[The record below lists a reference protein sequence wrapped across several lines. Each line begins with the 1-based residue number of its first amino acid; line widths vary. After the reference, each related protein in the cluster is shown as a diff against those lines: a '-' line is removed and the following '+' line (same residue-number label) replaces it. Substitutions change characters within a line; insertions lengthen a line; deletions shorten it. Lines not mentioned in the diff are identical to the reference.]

1 MQASSASKFDFL
13 TQLDVRSKMLIAAL
27 AAVMTIALSSLN
39 SQLLLFTT
47 SLLYLFALGRYKL
60 IFVSYAASLLMMAL
74 SVGFASVLALFIP
87 SMGKSLELSSL
98 CIPFLR
104 ALTVMNTI
112 LPMAF
117 TGRLQNSLNGLQQLK
132 LPFIIYL
139 PAAVIIRFIPT
150 FAGDVKQIWESL
162 KIRGFKINP
171 WQCTIHPIRTTRLL
185 FTPLLFRALK
195 TSDELGI
202 AAELKGLHAG
212 SNSGSMHRRRFGKHD
227 IAAITLVLLICT
239 GAVLLQIYFPTDIK
253 AAMR

>member
-1 MQASSASKFDFL
+1 MQASSASKFDVL
-13 TQLDVRSKMLIAAL
+13 TRLDVRSKMLIAAL

-47 SLLYLFALGRYKL
+47 SLLYLFALGRNKL
-60 IFVSYAASLLMMAL
+60 IFVSYAVALLMMAL

-87 SMGKSLELSSL
+87 SMGKSLELGSL

-117 TGRLQNSLNGLQQLK
+117 TGRLQNILNGLQQLK

-150 FAGDVKQIWESL
+150 FGRRCET
-162 KIRGFKINP
+162 N
-171 WQCTIHPIRTTRLL
+171 
-185 FTPLLFRALK
+185 
-195 TSDELGI
+195 LGI
-202 AAELKGLHAG
+202 SEDQGLQDQSLAVHDSSDSHHPACFLRRSFSEHLKPAT
-212 SNSGSMHRRRFGKHD
+212 N
-227 IAAITLVLLICT
+227 
-239 GAVLLQIYFPTDIK
+239 
-253 AAMR
+253 

>member
-1 MQASSASKFDFL
+1 MQASSASKFDVL
-13 TQLDVRSKMLIAAL
+13 TRLDVRSKMFIAAL

-60 IFVSYAASLLMMAL
+60 IFVSYAVALLMMAL
-74 SVGFASVLALFIP
+74 SVGFASILALFIP
-87 SMGKSLELSSL
+87 SMGKSLELGSL

-117 TGRLQNSLNGLQQLK
+117 TGRLQNILNGLQQLK

-162 KIRGFKINP
+162 KIR
-171 WQCTIHPIRTTRLL
+171 
-185 FTPLLFRALK
+185 
-195 TSDELGI
+195 SE
-202 AAELKGLHAG
+202 E
-212 SNSGSMHRRRFGKHD
+212 RRVGKECRSRWSPYH
-227 IAAITLVLLICT
+227 
-239 GAVLLQIYFPTDIK
+239 
-253 AAMR
+253 

>member
-1 MQASSASKFDFL
+1 MQASSASKFDVL
-13 TQLDVRSKMLIAAL
+13 TRLDVRSKMFIAAL

-60 IFVSYAASLLMMAL
+60 IFVSYAVALLMMAL
-74 SVGFASVLALFIP
+74 SVGFASILALFIP
-87 SMGKSLELSSL
+87 SMGKSLELGSL

-117 TGRLQNSLNGLQQLK
+117 TGRLQNILNGLQQLK

-139 PAAVIIRFIPT
+139 PAADLVQFQRLIVLACDANGSFK
-150 FAGDVKQIWESL
+150 FAS
-162 KIRGFKINP
+162 
-171 WQCTIHPIRTTRLL
+171 
-185 FTPLLFRALK
+185 
-195 TSDELGI
+195 
-202 AAELKGLHAG
+202 
-212 SNSGSMHRRRFGKHD
+212 
-227 IAAITLVLLICT
+227 
-239 GAVLLQIYFPTDIK
+239 DIK

>member
-1 MQASSASKFDFL
+1 
-13 TQLDVRSKMLIAAL
+13 
-27 AAVMTIALSSLN
+27 
-39 SQLLLFTT
+39 
-47 SLLYLFALGRYKL
+47 
-60 IFVSYAASLLMMAL
+60 MMAL

-117 TGRLQNSLNGLQQLK
+117 TGRLQNILNGLQQLK

>member
-1 MQASSASKFDFL
+1 MQASSASKFDVL
-13 TQLDVRSKMLIAAL
+13 TQLDVSSKMLIAAL

-117 TGRLQNSLNGLQQLK
+117 TGRLQN
-132 LPFIIYL
+132 I
-139 PAAVIIRFIPT
+139 
-150 FAGDVKQIWESL
+150 
-162 KIRGFKINP
+162 
-171 WQCTIHPIRTTRLL
+171 
-185 FTPLLFRALK
+185 LLFRALK

-212 SNSGSMHRRRFGKHD
+212 SNSGSMQRRRFGKPD

>member
-1 MQASSASKFDFL
+1 MQASFASKFDVL
-13 TQLDVRSKMLIAAL
+13 TRLDVRSKMFIAAL

-60 IFVSYAASLLMMAL
+60 IFVSYAVALLMMAL
-74 SVGFASVLALFIP
+74 SVGFASILTLFIP
-87 SMGKSLELSSL
+87 SMGKSLELGSL

-117 TGRLQNSLNGLQQLK
+117 TGRLQNILNGLQQLK
-132 LPFIIYL
+132 LPFIIY
-139 PAAVIIRFIPT
+139 RFIPT

-212 SNSGSMHRRRFGKHD
+212 SNSGSMHRRGFSKHD
-227 IAAITLVLLICT
+227 ITAITLVLLICT
-239 GAVLLQIYFPTDIK
+239 AAVLLQIYFPTDIK

>member
-1 MQASSASKFDFL
+1 MQASSASKFDVL
-13 TQLDVRSKMLIAAL
+13 TRLDVRSKMFIAAL

-60 IFVSYAASLLMMAL
+60 IFVSYAVALLMMAL
-74 SVGFASVLALFIP
+74 SVGFASILALFIP
-87 SMGKSLELSSL
+87 SMGKSLELGSL

-117 TGRLQNSLNGLQQLK
+117 TGRLQNILNGLQQLK

-171 WQCTIHPIRTTRLL
+171 WQCTIHPIRTPRLRR
-185 FTPLLFRALK
+185 FSSERSKPVTSWALQLNSK
-195 TSDELGI
+195 VFMPGVIRVLCTEGD
-202 AAELKGLHAG
+202 
-212 SNSGSMHRRRFGKHD
+212 SGSMTSQPL
-227 IAAITLVLLICT
+227 ALSS
-239 GAVLLQIYFPTDIK
+239 
-253 AAMR
+253 

>member
-1 MQASSASKFDFL
+1 MQASFASKFDVL
-13 TQLDVRSKMLIAAL
+13 TRLDVRSKMFIAAL

-60 IFVSYAASLLMMAL
+60 IFVSYAVALLMMAL
-74 SVGFASVLALFIP
+74 SILTLFIP
-87 SMGKSLELSSL
+87 SMGKSLELGSL

-117 TGRLQNSLNGLQQLK
+117 TGRLQNILNGLQQLK

-212 SNSGSMHRRRFGKHD
+212 SNSGSMHRRGFSKHD
-227 IAAITLVLLICT
+227 ITAITLVLLICT
-239 GAVLLQIYFPTDIK
+239 AAVLLQIYFPTDIK

>member
-1 MQASSASKFDFL
+1 MQASSASKFDVL
-13 TQLDVRSKMLIAAL
+13 TRLDVRSKMFIAAL

-60 IFVSYAASLLMMAL
+60 IFVSYAVALLMMAL
-74 SVGFASVLALFIP
+74 SVGFASILALFIP
-87 SMGKSLELSSL
+87 SMGKSLELGSL

-117 TGRLQNSLNGLQQLK
+117 TGRLQNILNGLQQLK

-162 KIRGFKINP
+162 
-171 WQCTIHPIRTTRLL
+171 TTRLL

-227 IAAITLVLLICT
+227 IAAISLVLLICT

>member
-1 MQASSASKFDFL
+1 MQASFASKFDVL
-13 TQLDVRSKMLIAAL
+13 TRLDVRSKMLIAAL

-104 ALTVMNTI
+104 ALTVTNTI

-117 TGRLQNSLNGLQQLK
+117 TGRLQNILNGLQ
-132 LPFIIYL
+132 FIIYL

-227 IAAITLVLLICT
+227 IAAISLVLLICT

>member
-1 MQASSASKFDFL
+1 MQASSASKFDVL
-13 TQLDVRSKMLIAAL
+13 TRLDVRSKMFIAAL

-60 IFVSYAASLLMMAL
+60 IFVSYAVALLMMAL
-74 SVGFASVLALFIP
+74 SVGFASILALFIP
-87 SMGKSLELSSL
+87 SMGKSLELGSL

-117 TGRLQNSLNGLQQLK
+117 TGRLQNILNGLQQLK

-171 WQCTIHPIRTTRLL
+171 WQCTIHPIRTPR
-185 FTPLLFRALK
+185 LFRALK

-227 IAAITLVLLICT
+227 IAAISLVLLICT

>member
-1 MQASSASKFDFL
+1 MQASSASKFDVL

-74 SVGFASVLALFIP
+74 SVGFASALALFIP

-117 TGRLQNSLNGLQQLK
+117 TGRLQNILKGLQQLK

-162 KIRGFKINP
+162 KIRGFIHGSARFIRFVRRVFCLRRFSSERSKPATSWALQLNSKVFMPGVIRVL
-171 WQCTIHPIRTTRLL
+171 CTE
-185 FTPLLFRALK
+185 A
-195 TSDELGI
+195 D
-202 AAELKGLHAG
+202 
-212 SNSGSMHRRRFGKHD
+212 SGSMTSQPLPLFS
-227 IAAITLVLLICT
+227 
-239 GAVLLQIYFPTDIK
+239 
-253 AAMR
+253 

>member
-1 MQASSASKFDFL
+1 MQASFASKFDVL
-13 TQLDVRSKMLIAAL
+13 TRLDVRSKMLIAAL
-27 AAVMTIALSSLN
+27 AAVMTIAFSSLN

-87 SMGKSLELSSL
+87 SMGKSLELTSL

-117 TGRLQNSLNGLQQLK
+117 TGRLQNILNGLQQLK

-162 KIRGFKINP
+162 
-171 WQCTIHPIRTTRLL
+171 
-185 FTPLLFRALK
+185 
-195 TSDELGI
+195 
-202 AAELKGLHAG
+202 
-212 SNSGSMHRRRFGKHD
+212 
-227 IAAITLVLLICT
+227 
-239 GAVLLQIYFPTDIK
+239 
-253 AAMR
+253 

>member
-1 MQASSASKFDFL
+1 MQASSASKFDVL

-117 TGRLQNSLNGLQQLK
+117 TGRLQNILNGLQQLK

-162 KIRGFKINP
+162 KIRGFKTFST
-171 WQCTIHPIRTTRLL
+171 QQTRLL

-212 SNSGSMHRRRFGKHD
+212 SNSGSMQRRRFGKHD